1 MIVPLRG
8 TMVTDPLM
16 PDKYQQVPTTGYSF
30 KGALV
35 IFSKWYNHGTIM
47 VPRRRTIIIAD
58 PLMP

>member
-35 IFSKWYNHGTIM
+35 IFSKWYNHGT
-47 VPRRRTIIIAD
+47 PKED
-58 PLMP
+58 NHNS